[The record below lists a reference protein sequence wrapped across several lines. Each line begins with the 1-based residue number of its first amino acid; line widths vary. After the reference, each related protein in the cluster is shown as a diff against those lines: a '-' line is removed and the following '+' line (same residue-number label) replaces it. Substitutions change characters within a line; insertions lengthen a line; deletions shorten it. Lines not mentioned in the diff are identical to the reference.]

1 VCDDCL
7 FDVIFAY
14 AGTIFLSAFLLFAV
28 QPMIGK
34 MILPWFGGSAAVW
47 NTCLLFFQ
55 AALLAG
61 YLYAHLSTRYLKPKQ
76 RAILHAALIV
86 FSLAVLPIIPAPH
99 WKPLHPGDPSGRIL
113 LLLAATI
120 GLPYMLLAAT
130 SPLLQAWYV
139 SLKPGAIPYRLFA
152 LSNFG
157 SFLALFSFPILAEP
171 LLATH
176 TQAYSWSAMYVVF
189 VFLCAFSAW
198 IAFRGGKESTATE
211 SRTAQTA
218 AADTPS
224 SGSSRP
230 WQVSLLWVVLPACA
244 SGLLLAITNHLTQ
257 NVAPIPLLWVIPL
270 GIYLLTFILCF
281 EREGLYRRAVFL
293 PLLAAGTGV
302 SAFAIYYD
310 EGNPDIRWA
319 IPAFIVTLFVCCMV
333 CHGELVR
340 LKPEPRH
347 LTSFY
352 LMISLGGA
360 LGGLFVA
367 VGAPHWFESYFE
379 LDLLLVVCS
388 VLASLVLWIA
398 PGELP
403 DPSKNKAAIVAAA
416 VLWLGAAGFL
426 GYHARQQK
434 WDLSLL
440 IVVALISAAVWI
452 APLWGGAVQLRIAR
466 LAMAVFTVTL
476 VAYLSY
482 VKLVDDRR
490 YVVSARNYYGVLR
503 VIEVKESPG
512 TAGTRTLVHGN
523 IEHGIQLTR
532 QTLRRTPTSYYG
544 PDSGIGRAIRYFQ
557 QRSPVRVG
565 IVGLGAGVTASYC
578 RAGDY
583 FRFYDINPLVLN
595 LATTWF
601 TFFNDC
607 PGDHQVLL
615 GDARLT
621 MEQQPS
627 QQYDVLAVDAF
638 TGDAIPVHLL
648 THEAFAVYL
657 RHLKPGGILA
667 VHVSNRYLNL
677 VPVVARHAVDYDKI
691 AMQVS
696 DDGESEDYYSS
707 SDWILVSADRSLF
720 DDALFK
726 TATLAKTRPGLRPWT
741 DDYSNLIQIL
751 IFPQ

>member
-1 VCDDCL
+1 MIL
-7 FDVIFAY
+7 AY

-61 YLYAHLSTRYLKPKQ
+61 YLYAHVSTRYLKPKQ

-86 FSLAVLPIIPAPH
+86 VSLALLPVVPASH

-113 LLLAATI
+113 LLLAVTI
-120 GLPYMLLAAT
+120 GLPYTLLAAT

-157 SFLALFSFPILAEP
+157 SFLALFSFPVLAEP
-171 LLATH
+171 LLTTH
-176 TQAYSWSAMYVVF
+176 VQAYSWSAMYVVF
-189 VFLCAFSAW
+189 VLLCSLAAW
-198 IAFRGGKESTATE
+198 IAFRAGKEPAASQFATDE
-211 SRTAQTA
+211 SSA
-218 AADTPS
+218 AP
-224 SGSSRP
+224 P
-230 WQVSLLWVVLPACA
+230 WQIYLLWIILPGCA
-244 SGLLLAITNHLTQ
+244 SALLLAITNHLTQ

-270 GIYLLTFILCF
+270 GIYLLSFILCF
-281 EREGLYRRAVFL
+281 ERERLYSRAVFL
-293 PLLAAGTGV
+293 PLLAAGLGI

-310 EGNPDIRWA
+310 QGNPDIRWA
-319 IPAFIVTLFVCCMV
+319 IPAFVATLFVCCMV

-340 LKPEPRH
+340 LKPDPRH
-347 LTSFY
+347 LTNFY

-367 VGAPHWFESYFE
+367 VGAPHWFDSYFE
-379 LDLLLVVCS
+379 LDLLLVVS
-388 VLASLVLWIA
+388 GLLASLVLWIA

-403 DPSKNKAAIVAAA
+403 PPAHRRIARIAALM
-416 VLWLGAAGFL
+416 LWLGAAGYL
-426 GYHARQQK
+426 GYQARHEK

-440 IVVALISAAVWI
+440 IFGALTGVAVWI
-452 APLWGGAVQLRIAR
+452 APFWSSAIQLRIAR
-466 LAMAVFTVTL
+466 VALPVFTL
-476 VAYLSY
+476 ALAAYLTY
-482 VKLVDDRR
+482 AKLDDDRR
-490 YVVSARNYYGVLR
+490 YVVAVRNYYGVLR
-503 VIEVKESPG
+503 VIDVKESPG
-512 TAGTRTLVHGN
+512 TLGTRTLVHGN
-523 IEHGIQLTR
+523 IEHGVQLTR
-532 QTLRRTPTSYYG
+532 QSLRRTPTSYYG
-544 PDSGIGRAIRYFQ
+544 PDSGVGRAIHYFEQ
-557 QRSPVRVG
+557 HSPVRVG
-565 IVGLGAGVTASYC
+565 VVGLGAGVTAAYC
-578 RAGDY
+578 RAGDF

-627 QQYDVLAVDAF
+627 QQYDVLAIDAF

-648 THEAFAVYL
+648 TREAVALYL

-667 VHVSNRYLNL
+667 VHVSNRYLDL
-677 VPVVARHAVDYDKI
+677 VPVVARHAADFGKA

-696 DDGESEDYYSS
+696 DDGDSEDYFSS
-707 SDWILVSADRSLF
+707 SDWVLVSADRSVF
-720 DDALFK
+720 KDPLFK
-726 TATLAKTRPGLRPWT
+726 VAHPAKMQPGLRPWT

-751 IFPQ
+751 ILRK